1 MQKNYITDEVKA
13 VIGASTEWVE
23 APHAVESS
31 EVRRFFQATIDPN
44 PRFHDDKAAAKLR
57 AGGVVAPPAFPV
69 HAFRRPSTEFKDPL
83 DSMGDPDF
91 DGVSR
96 SFRPGLP
103 SVKIPLGGVL
113 NGGYSYQFFSYVKVG
128 EKILCKSSYKDVYQR
143 EGKTGPLI
151 FILVED
157 DYKTEDGR
165 PLLRSVNTMIMR

>member
-1 MQKNYITDEVKA
+1 MEKNYITGEVKA
-13 VIGASTEWVE
+13 VIGASTDWVE
-23 APHAVESS
+23 APHPVEGS

-44 PRFHDDKAAAKLR
+44 PRFHDEKAAAKLR
-57 AGGVVAPPAFPV
+57 AGAVVAPPAFPV
-69 HAFRRPSTEFKDPL
+69 HAFRRPSTDLEDPL

-103 SVKIPLGGVL
+103 PVKIPLGGVL

-128 EKILCKSSYKDVYQR
+128 EKILCRSSYKDVYQR
-143 EGKTGPLI
+143 AGKSGPLI

-157 DYKTEDGR
+157 DYKTEGGR